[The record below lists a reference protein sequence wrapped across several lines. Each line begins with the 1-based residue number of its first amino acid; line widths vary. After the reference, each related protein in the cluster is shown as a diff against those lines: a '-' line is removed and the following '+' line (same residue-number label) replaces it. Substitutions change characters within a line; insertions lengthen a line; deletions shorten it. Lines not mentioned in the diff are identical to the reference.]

1 MIAACFPGSAPRH
14 LARCEG
20 RRPRLSPLFARLWPV
35 IAVLACLFMAPA
47 AAHAEFAV
55 CNQTL
60 DVVNIAVGQEIDDIF
75 QTDGWWTVGANQCV
89 NVVQDELANR
99 YIYIY
104 ATDVFGHPMLSGTT
118 EMCIERRRFS
128 VRGITDCWQ
137 RGLIAAKFVEVDTQ
151 DQARWTFFLR
161 GKVE

>member
-1 MIAACFPGSAPRH
+1 MIAACFRGSAPRH
-14 LARCEG
+14 LACCEG
-20 RRPRLSPLFARLWPV
+20 RRRRLSPLFARLWPV

-118 EMCIERRRFS
+118 EMCIEDRKS
-128 VRGITDCWQ
+128 V
-137 RGLIAAKFVEVDTQ
+137 V
-151 DQARWTFFLR
+151 
-161 GKVE
+161 